1 MKKSLLLFPVLAFQF
16 IHAQSPPAIKNLVFE
31 GAGIR
36 GIAFC
41 GAVQEME
48 SKKMMDGIE
57 RVGGTS
63 SGAIVALTIS
73 LGYSG
78 KEIENIISKTNFKKF
93 NDGGFF
99 FIGGINRLNKYFGW
113 YKGKKFE
120 KWLEK
125 MIKEKTGNENITF
138 EELHQRGFKELY
150 ITGTSLNKQRAVVF
164 SHESYPK
171 MKIKDAVRISV
182 SIPLY
187 FEPVYI
193 DSSGKTFDHPRQRQ
207 GFDMMVDGG
216 ILENFPIHIFD
227 KQQPDLYTIGFRI
240 DHDPQIENDKGD
252 RILAEMPI
260 DDLKQY
266 FGAFYSIVIENL
278 NRQRLTST
286 DWQRTISISD
296 GDVLPKVRKLSKEE
310 VTILIENGRKAVQE
324 RFQNYDGLYR

>member
-16 IHAQSPPAIKNLVFE
+16 IHAQTPTIIKSLVFE
-31 GAGIR
+31 GAGVR
-36 GIAFC
+36 GIAYC

-48 SKKMMDGIE
+48 SKKMMDSIK

-63 SGAIVALTIS
+63 SGAIIALTIS

-113 YKGKKFE
+113 YKGKKIE

-125 MIKEKTGNENITF
+125 VIKEKTGNENITF
-138 EELHQRGFKELY
+138 EELHLKGFKDLY
-150 ITGTSLNKQRAVVF
+150 ITGTSLNKQKAVVF

-171 MKIKDAVRISV
+171 MKVKDAVRISI

-187 FEPVYI
+187 FEPVFI
-193 DSSGKTFDHPRQRQ
+193 DSSGKTFDHPRQGH

-240 DHDPQIENDKGD
+240 DHSPQIENDKVD
-252 RILAEMPI
+252 KTLAEMPV

-266 FGAFYSIVIENL
+266 FGAFYNIVIENL
-278 NRQRLTST
+278 NRQQLTST
-286 DWQRTISISD
+286 DWQRTVSISD

-310 VTILIENGRKAVQE
+310 VNILIENGRKAVQE
-324 RFQNYDGLYR
+324 RF

>member
-1 MKKSLLLFPVLAFQF
+1 MKKYLFLFPVLAFQF
-16 IHAQSPPAIKNLVFE
+16 IHAQSPVTVKNLVFE
-31 GAGIR
+31 GAGVR
-36 GIAFC
+36 GIAYC

-48 SKKMMDGIE
+48 SKNMMDGIE

-99 FIGGINRLNKYFGW
+99 FIGGINRLKKHFGW
-113 YKGKKFE
+113 YRGKKFE

-125 MIKEKTGNENITF
+125 MIKAKTGNENITF
-138 EELHQRGFKELY
+138 EELHQKGFKDLY
-150 ITGTSLNKQRAVVF
+150 ITGTSLNKQKAVVF

-171 MKIKDAVRISV
+171 MKIKDAVRISI

-187 FEPVYI
+187 FEPVFI
-193 DSSGKTFDHPRQRQ
+193 DSSGKTFYHPKQKQ
-207 GFDMMVDGG
+207 KLDMMVDGG

-252 RILAEMPI
+252 RTLAEMPI
-260 DDLKQY
+260 DNLNQY

-278 NRQRLTST
+278 NRQRLTVI
-286 DWQRTISISD
+286 DWQRTVSISD
-296 GDVLPKVRKLSKEE
+296 GDVMPKVRKLSKEE
-310 VTILIENGRKAVQE
+310 VTILIENGKRAVQN
-324 RFQNYDGLYR
+324 RFN

>member
-1 MKKSLLLFPVLAFQF
+1 MKKSLLLFPVLAFQLMYSQP
-16 IHAQSPPAIKNLVFE
+16 APAIKNLVFE
-31 GAGIR
+31 GAGVR
-36 GIAFC
+36 GIAYC

-57 RVGGTS
+57 HVGGTS
-63 SGAIVALTIS
+63 SGAIIALTIS

-78 KEIENIISKTNFKKF
+78 KEIENIISKSNFKKF

-113 YKGKKFE
+113 YKGKKIG

-125 MIKEKTGNENITF
+125 IIKEKTGNENITF
-138 EELHQRGFKELY
+138 EELHQKGFKDLY

-164 SHESYPK
+164 SYESYPK
-171 MKIKDAVRISV
+171 MKVKDAVRISV

-193 DSSGKTFDHPRQRQ
+193 DSSGKTFDHPKLKQ

-216 ILENFPIHIFD
+216 VLENFPIHIFD

-240 DHDPQIENDKGD
+240 DHEPQIKNDKGD
-252 RILAEMPI
+252 KTLAEMPI

-266 FGAFYSIVIENL
+266 FGAFYNIVIENL
-278 NRQRLTST
+278 NRQQLTIT
-286 DWQRTISISD
+286 DWQRTVSISD

-310 VTILIENGRKAVQE
+310 ISILIENGRKAIQG
-324 RFQNYDGLYR
+324 RFQNHDGLYK

>member
-1 MKKSLLLFPVLAFQF
+1 MKKSLLLFPVLAFQLMYGQP
-16 IHAQSPPAIKNLVFE
+16 APAIKNLVFE
-31 GAGIR
+31 GAGVR
-36 GIAFC
+36 GIAYC

-48 SKKMMDGIE
+48 SKKLMDGIE

-63 SGAIVALTIS
+63 SGAIIALTIS

-78 KEIENIISKTNFKKF
+78 KEIENIISKSNFKKF

-113 YKGKKFE
+113 YKGKKIG

-138 EELHQRGFKELY
+138 EELHQKGFKDLY

-164 SHESYPK
+164 SYESYPK
-171 MKIKDAVRISV
+171 MKVKDAIRISV

-193 DSSGKTFDHPRQRQ
+193 DSSGKTFDHPKLKQ

-216 ILENFPIHIFD
+216 VLENFPIHIFD
-227 KQQPDLYTIGFRI
+227 KQQPDLNTIGFRI
-240 DHDPQIENDKGD
+240 DHEPQIKNDKGD
-252 RILAEMPI
+252 RTLAEMPI

-266 FGAFYSIVIENL
+266 FGAFYNIVIENL
-278 NRQRLTST
+278 NRQQLTIT
-286 DWQRTISISD
+286 DWQRTVSISD

-324 RFQNYDGLYR
+324 RF

>member
-1 MKKSLLLFPVLAFQF
+1 MYSQPA
-16 IHAQSPPAIKNLVFE
+16 PAIKNLVFE
-31 GAGIR
+31 GAGVR
-36 GIAFC
+36 GIAYC

-63 SGAIVALTIS
+63 SGAIIALTIS

-78 KEIENIISKTNFKKF
+78 KEIENIISKSNFKKF

-113 YKGKKFE
+113 YKGKKIG

-125 MIKEKTGNENITF
+125 IIKEKTGNENITF
-138 EELHQRGFKELY
+138 EELHQKGFKDLY

-164 SHESYPK
+164 SYESYPK
-171 MKIKDAVRISV
+171 MKVKDAVRISV

-193 DSSGKTFDHPRQRQ
+193 DSSGKTFDHPKLKQ

-216 ILENFPIHIFD
+216 VLENFPIHIFD

-240 DHDPQIENDKGD
+240 DHEPQIKNDKGD
-252 RILAEMPI
+252 KTLAEMPI

-266 FGAFYSIVIENL
+266 FGAFYNIVIENL
-278 NRQRLTST
+278 NRQQLTIT
-286 DWQRTISISD
+286 DWQRTVSISD

-310 VTILIENGRKAVQE
+310 ISILIENGRKAIQG
-324 RFQNYDGLYR
+324 RFQNHDGLYK

>member
-1 MKKSLLLFPVLAFQF
+1 MKKSLLLFPVFAFQF
-16 IHAQSPPAIKNLVFE
+16 MLAQPPPAIKNLVFE

-48 SKKMMDGIE
+48 SKKLMDGIE

-78 KEIENIISKTNFKKF
+78 KEIENIISTTNFKKF

-125 MIKEKTGNENITF
+125 IIKEKTGNENITF
-138 EELHQRGFKELY
+138 EQLHQKGFKDLY
-150 ITGTSLNKQRAVVF
+150 ITGTSLNKQKAVIF
-164 SHESYPK
+164 SYESYPK
-171 MKIKDAVRISV
+171 MKVKDAVRISI

-187 FEPVYI
+187 FEPVFI
-193 DSSGKTFDHPRQRQ
+193 DTSGKTFYHPKQKQ
-207 GFDMMVDGG
+207 ELDMMVDGG

-227 KQQPDLYTIGFRI
+227 KQQPDIYTIGFRI
-240 DHDPQIENDKGD
+240 DHDPQIENDKKD
-252 RILAEMPI
+252 RSLAEMPV
-260 DDLKQY
+260 DNLTQY
-266 FGAFYSIVIENL
+266 FGAFYNIVIENL
-278 NRQRLTST
+278 NRQRLTDA
-286 DWQRTISISD
+286 DWQRTVSISD